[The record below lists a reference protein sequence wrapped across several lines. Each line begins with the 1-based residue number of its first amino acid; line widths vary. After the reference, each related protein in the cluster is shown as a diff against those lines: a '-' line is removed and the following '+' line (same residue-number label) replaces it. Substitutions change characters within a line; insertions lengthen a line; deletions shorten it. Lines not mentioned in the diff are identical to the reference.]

1 MMLVR
6 PLICTER
13 LGPESLGSRIPV
25 ILPQAGAGPGGIGVD
40 PTGIAAAPEVLPGG
54 SDCGRGAQAGRRSKG
69 LIHSALFFRQQCRS
83 ETMAYKDLAWSQG
96 YDWRSSLTFL
106 QA

>member
-1 MMLVR
+1 MFIS

-40 PTGIAAAPEVLPGG
+40 PTGIAALQKSCQEAVTVGEGLRP
-54 SDCGRGAQAGRRSKG
+54 GRRSKG

>member
-25 ILPQAGAGPGGIGVD
+25 IFPQAGAGPGGIGVD
-40 PTGIAAAPEVLPGG
+40 PTGIAASPEVLPGG
-54 SDCGRGAQAGRRSKG
+54 SDCGGGAQARKEKQGIDSLCFIFQAAMQVRDNG
-69 LIHSALFFRQQCRS
+69 L
-83 ETMAYKDLAWSQG
+83 
-96 YDWRSSLTFL
+96 
-106 QA
+106 